1 MIKEL
6 VILSLDVSPMIGM
19 WCNVG
24 APEHLQLL
32 STFSIDF
39 IIVTKQQKMR
49 LFVLLSVISALE
61 LDELDID
68 AEFTMSDIQEP
79 ISESYFSKGQNF

>member
-1 MIKEL
+1 
-6 VILSLDVSPMIGM
+6 
-19 WCNVG
+19 
-24 APEHLQLL
+24 
-32 STFSIDF
+32 
-39 IIVTKQQKMR
+39 MR

-79 ISESYFSKGQNF
+79 ISESYFSKGQKF